1 MSYTYDYPHPAVTV
15 DMVVFT
21 KQGHDLKVL
30 LIRRAKE
37 PFKDMWAL
45 PGGFVDIDESL
56 EDAARR
62 ELREETGVEVADLE
76 QVGAFG
82 DPDRDPRERIITVA
96 YYAEVEPEFL
106 RPKAAS
112 DASEARLFSTN
123 DLPELACD
131 HREIIRKA
139 FNLSRTR

>member
-15 DMVVFT
+15 DVVVFT
-21 KQGHDLKVL
+21 GRDDDSSVL
-30 LIRRAKE
+30 LIRRGQD
-37 PFKDMWAL
+37 PFKGMWAL
-45 PGGFVDIDESL
+45 PGGFVDIDEGL
-56 EDAARR
+56 EEAARR
-62 ELREETGVEVADLE
+62 ELKEETGVDVADLE

-96 YYAEVEPEFL
+96 YCAVVAAESLQP
-106 RPKAAS
+106 RAAS
-112 DASEARLFSTN
+112 DAREARLFSMK

-139 FNLSRTR
+139 FDLSRAW